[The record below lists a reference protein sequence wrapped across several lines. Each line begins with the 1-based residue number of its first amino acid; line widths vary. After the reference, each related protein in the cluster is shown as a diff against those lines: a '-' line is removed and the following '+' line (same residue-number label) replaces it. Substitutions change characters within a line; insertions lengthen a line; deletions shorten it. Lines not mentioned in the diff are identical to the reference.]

1 MQAGKQEATVKGN
14 AYTCTF
20 NTSRFFA
27 YLFFSLLGYT
37 SCRLAVSKG

>member
-1 MQAGKQEATVKGN
+1 MQAGKQEATVKEN